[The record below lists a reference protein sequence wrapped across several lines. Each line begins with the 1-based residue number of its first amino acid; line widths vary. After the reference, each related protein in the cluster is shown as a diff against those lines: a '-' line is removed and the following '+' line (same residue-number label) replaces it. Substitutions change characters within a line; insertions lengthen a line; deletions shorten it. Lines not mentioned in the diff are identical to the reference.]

1 MNPGDDRAVALA
13 RAEVWLR
20 AVQEEDPDHV
30 VPPTGIVTDLV
41 DALRAGDRPVPPTRD
56 LLADLD
62 RFLDDRAPCDAD
74 LEAGTNGAQ
83 DWMILREFA
92 DDIAQLRHNEAE
104 RRRSALSGVPTE
116 PEETT

>member
-41 DALRAGDRPVPPTRD
+41 DALRAGDRPVPPTREQVEHVLMNWLAETEMPWAPPVARLRD
-56 LLADLD
+56 RLLAL
-62 RFLDDRAPCDAD
+62 
-74 LEAGTNGAQ
+74 
-83 DWMILREFA
+83 
-92 DDIAQLRHNEAE
+92 
-104 RRRSALSGVPTE
+104 LSGGVPTE